1 MITMIHSNLDCEV
14 TLSASATITVSHS
27 LARNYLS
34 FSLVEFETRKHNTPR
49 TTRKHLQGTTTI
61 STMTE
66 ISLDSQKDV
75 QFLKS
80 NISLATREK
89 LDTHLP
95 PTAVPN
101 IHSDTLRKRVE
112 EMLDEVG
119 FVTM

>member
-1 MITMIHSNLDCEV
+1 
-14 TLSASATITVSHS
+14 
-27 LARNYLS
+27 
-34 FSLVEFETRKHNTPR
+34 
-49 TTRKHLQGTTTI
+49 
-61 STMTE
+61 MTE

-101 IHSDTLRKRVE
+101 IHSDSLRKRVE
-112 EMLDEVG
+112 EMLDEVQTPRQLIELIA
-119 FVTM
+119 VCNTDV